1 MRFNDTVTLV
11 SELPA
16 RQDASG
22 AWQPGERVEE
32 QRFCNA
38 YTVGASAWESP
49 LDAGMR
55 VEAEVQLRTL
65 DYGGQPR
72 AVYHG
77 TEYDVARVTA
87 SGDLTRLQL
96 GRRIGNG

>member
-1 MRFNDTVTLV
+1 MRFNDVITLV

-32 QRFCNA
+32 ERFCNA
-38 YTVGASAWESP
+38 YTVGASAWSSP

-55 VEAEVQLRTL
+55 VEAEVQVRTL
-65 DYGGQPR
+65 DYSGQPK
-72 AVYHG
+72 ASYHG
-77 TEYDVARVTA
+77 TEYDVARVIT

-96 GRRIGNG
+96 GRHVGS